1 MFDTHAHLG
10 DPALLPQLAAIV
22 DRAGA
27 AGVTKINT
35 VGYDLPSSLLALDIA
50 AQYAGTVYATV
61 GVHPAEADKI
71 GVDDLAQLFKLARQ
85 PQVVAWGE
93 IGLDYHYDDGPERA
107 VQQQLFR
114 AQIALARESG
124 LPIVIHDRDAHQDVL
139 AILKEEGA
147 TENGGVMHC
156 FSGSWETA
164 KAAMSLG
171 MMISFA
177 GPLTFTN
184 ARQPVEVAA
193 KVPLDML
200 LIETDCPYLSPHPF
214 RGKTNEP
221 ARVVHT
227 AAKLAEI
234 KGLEYRRIEEI
245 TTENA
250 RRLFRLGEDD

>member
-10 DPALLPQLAAIV
+10 DPALLPQLAAV
-22 DRAGA
+22 VERARA

-35 VGYDLPSSLLALDIA
+35 VGYDLPSSRLALDIA
-50 AQYAGTVYATV
+50 AQSAGTVYATV
-61 GVHPAEADKI
+61 GIHPAEAEKI
-71 GVDDLAQLFKLARQ
+71 GVDDLAQLVKLARQ
-85 PQVVAWGE
+85 PHVVAWGE
-93 IGLDYHYDDGPERA
+93 IGLDYHYEDGPERA
-107 VQQQLFR
+107 AQQQLFR
-114 AQIALARESG
+114 AQIALAKEAG
-124 LPIVIHDRDAHQDVL
+124 LPIVIHDRDAHQDVID
-139 AILKEEGA
+139 ILREEQAGI
-147 TENGGVMHC
+147 NGGIMHC
-156 FSGSWETA
+156 FSGSWEVA
-164 KAAMSLG
+164 KAALALG
-171 MMISFA
+171 MLISFA

-234 KGLEYRRIEEI
+234 RGLEYRRIEEI
-245 TTENA
+245 TTDNA
-250 RRLFRLGEDD
+250 RRLFRLGESD